1 MFQLLSIQQTKNA
14 TTKNVDG
21 EAIRCVILAD
31 NTSDTLP
38 ETGKDVKDM
47 GDDQTFLPG
56 SIAVTPS
63 FNLAMVDNNGK
74 WGDWS

>member
-38 ETGKDVKDM
+38 ENGQNVDGM
-47 GDDQTFLPG
+47 GDDQIFMPG
-56 SIAVTPS
+56 SIAITPS
-63 FNLAMVDNNGK
+63 FNLAMVNNSGE

>member
-38 ETGKDVKDM
+38 ENGQNVDGM
-47 GDDQTFLPG
+47 GDDQIFMPG

-63 FNLAMVDNNGK
+63 FNLAMVDNNGE

>member
-1 MFQLLSIQQTKNA
+1 MFKLLSIQQIQDA
-14 TTKNVDG
+14 TPQNVDG
-21 EAIRCVILAD
+21 RAIRCIILAD

-38 ETGKDVKDM
+38 ENGQNVDGM
-47 GDDQTFLPG
+47 GDDQTFMPG

-63 FNLAMVDNNGK
+63 FNLAMVNNSGE